1 MAKGMQEVYKRYGKE
16 IAEALIRIEFS
27 PNFLDSK
34 QSLLEYKKDYE
45 TILAMA
51 KQLGIEAK

>member
-1 MAKGMQEVYKRYGKE
+1 
-16 IAEALIRIEFS
+16 LIRIEFS

-34 QSLLEYKKDYE
+34 QSILEYKKDYE
-45 TILAMA
+45 TIVAMA